1 MFILL
6 LSLYFIFFVILD
18 VIDIVVIRRG
28 WVVVMLVVFR
38 VVEEMGYKFGNEV
51 SIFLV

>member
-28 WVVVMLVVFR
+28 WVYFIFMLFFV
-38 VVEEMGYKFGNEV
+38 KF
-51 SIFLV
+51 